1 MKRRIAFVAV
11 KILAKQILN
20 TSRSAH
26 AHPLAVCLF
35 FWIAGHFLVFK
46 LQMEFMMWTECIW
59 EEQEVF
65 VDIPLCKVY
74 HRNVQRNTQY
84 SWFNFFKVLCA
95 NMGVRVCVRA
105 CNSTLSC
112 SWLLK
117 AAQSIRL
124 YCAGNLNALHS
135 QMQMQ
140 MPLHNVALE
149 LHVQFSQHQCAAQCS
164 AHERILIAYLNHN

>member
-1 MKRRIAFVAV
+1 MREYGCAG
-11 KILAKQILN
+11 
-20 TSRSAH
+20 
-26 AHPLAVCLF
+26 VCESVQVDTLM
-35 FWIAGHFLVFK
+35 FL
-46 LQMEFMMWTECIW
+46 T
-59 EEQEVF
+59 
-65 VDIPLCKVY
+65 
-74 HRNVQRNTQY
+74 
-84 SWFNFFKVLCA
+84 A
-95 NMGVRVCVRA
+95 
-105 CNSTLSC
+105 
-112 SWLLK
+112 K

>member
-1 MKRRIAFVAV
+1 MKRRIVFVAV
-11 KILAKQILN
+11 KILAKQIFN
-20 TSRSAH
+20 TLRSAH
-26 AHPLAVCLF
+26 THIHWLYVSF
-35 FWIAGHFLVFK
+35 FWIAGHFLVLK

-95 NMGVRVCVRA
+95 NMGVRVCLWA

-149 LHVQFSQHQCAAQCS
+149 LHVQFSQHQCAVHMS
-164 AHERILIAYLNHN
+164 AFSLRT